1 MQIGLNDID
10 PQIAAQMEER
20 LTAPLHQYLKD
31 DIFFPLTT
39 HYGIP
44 GFMRGS
50 NERDASE
57 VERRAFEYRLERDNV
72 SSNIA
77 RARFLSF
84 ALAAIAGT
92 IVASIAPVMGILF
105 ALFTWLIVL
114 QTSTQ
119 SIVMNRPVEEVHRHL
134 SQEEIQAV
142 IPLMKLSF
150 FERIYAN
157 TLLWL
162 ASQDHYADEN
172 ALRLTLHE
180 LNSLLANGRGLEEQR
195 KQIEAAIKKDKVIDL
210 EAQEATLRL
219 QLARESDPVVRRAL
233 EQSIGLCETRLQN
246 ARSLIT
252 SLKRLDA
259 QKELI
264 QQTFALVQ
272 SSLTHSHI
280 SPVQSD
286 VPYVNHIQQN
296 VNDMAH
302 SVEKSVQEMI
312 LLRSE

>member
-1 MQIGLNDID
+1 MQIGLDDID

-20 LTAPLHQYLKD
+20 LTAPLHEYLQD
-31 DIFFPLTT
+31 NIFFPLTT
-39 HYGIP
+39 RYGIP
-44 GFMRGS
+44 GFMREY
-50 NERDASE
+50 NQREPND

-72 SSNIA
+72 FEHIK
-77 RARFLSF
+77 RARFLAF

-105 ALFTWLIVL
+105 ALFTWLIIL
-114 QTSTQ
+114 QSSTH
-119 SIVMNRPVEEVHRHL
+119 SIAVNRPAVDINRQL
-134 SQEEIQAV
+134 SAEEIQAV
-142 IPLMKLSF
+142 VPVMKLSF
-150 FERIYAN
+150 FERTYAN
-157 TLLWL
+157 TLVWL
-162 ASQDHYADEN
+162 VSQDHYADEN

-180 LNSLLANGRGLEEQR
+180 MNSLLDNGRNIEEQR
-195 KQIEAAIKKDKVIDL
+195 KQIEQAMKRDSIVDL

-219 QLARESDPVVRRAL
+219 QLARETDPIVRRAL
-233 EQSIGLCETRLQN
+233 EQSIDLCETRLVN
-246 ARSLIT
+246 ARSLVT

-264 QQTFALVQ
+264 QQTFAMVQ

-280 SPVQSD
+280 SPVQAN
-286 VPYVNHIQQN
+286 VPHVHHIQQN
-296 VNDMAH
+296 VSDMAT